1 MIHFLFFSLIFL
13 SRSPVAI
20 KDVLSFYLFVQF
32 CSSDKVDNF
41 QKINGLVMTMM
52 LTIVMAKVM
61 IRVVEVVLH
70 FFFLSVFSFTDTDD
84 SQGSRGREGSIFYS
98 TLPLPPAHEHIGIYF
113 ATLSVRWLSHISNC
127 TACFYQTATRWDLP
141 PYRIIIWLIDDVM
154 LIFLS
159 LLVDLIQGFCYSCL
173 TLETCIDYHPCITSE
188 PTNQVC

>member
-13 SRSPVAI
+13 SGSPVAI

-61 IRVVEVVLH
+61 IRVVEVMLH
-70 FFFLSVFSFTDTDD
+70 FFFLSGFSFTDTDD

-98 TLPLPPAHEHIGIYF
+98 TLPLPPTHEHIGIYF
-113 ATLSVRWLSHISNC
+113 ATLPVR
-127 TACFYQTATRWDLP
+127 
-141 PYRIIIWLIDDVM
+141 
-154 LIFLS
+154 
-159 LLVDLIQGFCYSCL
+159 
-173 TLETCIDYHPCITSE
+173 
-188 PTNQVC
+188 